1 MRHLCHWLVL
11 LTPALFP
18 SLAHAELL
26 TFRSEVMQ
34 NEFTANIG
42 GDLSFPKGSGP
53 FPVVIL
59 LHPCGGL
66 DAVALT
72 TLRAHSR
79 ELLSNGFA
87 TLILDSY
94 GPRNLMGG
102 KACGGLG
109 HRSVLASQY
118 ELRRDDAFNAMAALQ
133 RHANISKDNIFLV
146 GLSDGASAALLS
158 AKGGPTDHF
167 RAIAAYYPNC
177 EKLLEGVGY
186 VYKSPTIVFV
196 GEKDDWSPPAECIKS
211 KSAGV
216 VTGAEFEVI
225 SYPNTYHGFDLPGPM
240 RKVFGYAMAYDRE
253 ATVDSRRRY
262 IEFFTKNL
270 TAELK
275 AAPPF
280 SGKAK

>member
-1 MRHLCHWLVL
+1 MHRLLSVILVL
-11 LTPALFP
+11 LLPVSAYAETLSFKSVVIP
-18 SLAHAELL
+18 SDL
-26 TFRSEVMQ
+26 TATLSG
-34 NEFTANIG
+34 A
-42 GDLSFPKGSGP
+42 LSFPAGPGP
-53 FPVVIL
+53 FPVVVL

-66 DAVALT
+66 DAAALT

-109 HRSVLASQY
+109 HPSVVVRQY

-133 RHANISKDNIFLV
+133 HHAKVSKDNIFLM
-146 GLSDGASAALLS
+146 GLSDGGSAALLS
-158 AKGGPTDHF
+158 AKGGLPEQF

-177 EKLLEGVGY
+177 EKLLGGVGY

-196 GEKDDWSPPAECIKS
+196 GEKDDWSPPATCIKS
-211 KSAGV
+211 KSAGT

-225 SYPNTYHGFDLPGPM
+225 SYPNAYHGFDLPGSN
-240 RKVFGYAMAYDRE
+240 RKVFGYTMAYDRE
-253 ATVDSRRRY
+253 ASIDSRRKY
-262 IEFFTKNL
+262 IEFFIKNL
-270 TAELK
+270 TSDLRAR
-275 AAPPF
+275 PPF
-280 SGKAK
+280 SGKTK

>member
-1 MRHLCHWLVL
+1 MRHLCHRLVL
-11 LTPALFP
+11 LTAVLHPAH
-18 SLAHAELL
+18 AHAESL
-26 TFRSEVMQ
+26 TFRSEVTA
-34 NEFTANIG
+34 NEFTATIG
-42 GDLSFPKGSGP
+42 GDLSLPKGKGP

-66 DAVALT
+66 DEVALT

-109 HRSVLASQY
+109 HQSVLVRQY
-118 ELRRDDAFNAMAALQ
+118 ELRRDDAFNAMVALQ
-133 RHANISKDNIFLV
+133 RHANISKENIFLL

-158 AKGGPTDHF
+158 AKGGPVDHF
-167 RAIAAYYPNC
+167 RAIAAYYPDC
-177 EKLLEGVGY
+177 GKLLGGVGY

-196 GEKDDWSPPAECIKS
+196 GEKDNWTPPAECIKS
-211 KSAGV
+211 KTPGV

-225 SYPNTYHGFDLPGPM
+225 SYPNTYHGFDQSRPM
-240 RKVFGYAMAYDRE
+240 RRVLGYTMAYDRE
-253 ATVDSRRRY
+253 ATVDSRKRY
-262 IEFFTKNL
+262 IEFFIKNL